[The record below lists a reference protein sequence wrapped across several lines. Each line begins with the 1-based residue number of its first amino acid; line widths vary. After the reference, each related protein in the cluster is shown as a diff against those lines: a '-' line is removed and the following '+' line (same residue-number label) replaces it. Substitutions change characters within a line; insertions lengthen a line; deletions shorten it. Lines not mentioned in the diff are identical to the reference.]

1 VLIQHT
7 AVGDNGE
14 QKTKISAII
23 VKFIM
28 TRRMRGAY
36 AKKPDRTQF
45 LQKREMEPNLRA
57 GSETH
62 PQLCWRTHIQER
74 FAWQNV
80 NH

>member
-7 AVGDNGE
+7 AVGDNGG

-28 TRRMRGAY
+28 TCKMRDTLKSPTGHNSCENEKWSRICVLFA
-36 AKKPDRTQF
+36 
-45 LQKREMEPNLRA
+45 RA

-62 PQLCWRTHIQER
+62 PQL
-74 FAWQNV
+74 
-80 NH
+80 